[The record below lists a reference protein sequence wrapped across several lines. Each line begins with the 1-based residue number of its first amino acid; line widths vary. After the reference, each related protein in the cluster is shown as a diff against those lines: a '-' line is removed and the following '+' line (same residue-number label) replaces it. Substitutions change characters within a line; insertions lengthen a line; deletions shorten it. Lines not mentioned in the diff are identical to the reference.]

1 MCADHR
7 KESTQRSHEN
17 PRKHGD
23 MYESFFQFHRRPFGS
38 TPQAEFYFPAAS
50 IENALQTLVRL
61 VERAEGPGLL
71 IGGPGTGKTLICQ
84 MLKSRFCETFH
95 VVLLN
100 SAQLTTHRALLQH
113 ILFALELPYRGLDE
127 GELLLAFM
135 EFLQSE
141 ETSKTGLLLLVDEAH
156 TLPTTVLEGLRT
168 ITNVT
173 RDDQPRVHVILAGDS
188 RLEDRFAHPELSCFN
203 QRLAA
208 RCYLQSLNYEETCGY
223 VHWRISKAGASPDH
237 VFTHEAWQPVYHA
250 TDGIPRLINQVC
262 DHALILA
269 CAAGQNHLDGRRIE
283 EAWADLQQLPTPWQ
297 PVCTEPAETAG
308 VVEFGGLAPEEDL
321 APLMEREDLAADS
334 EPLVA
339 PTESE
344 DTPDVPPSTT
354 VAAAEET
361 MGGQVEEV
369 EEVEE
374 DARPSNPFDEPYEH
388 EQMVVDRFAS
398 LQLVGAG
405 NSPTEMQQ
413 RQMAAAMQ
421 TIFQH
426 STQPVA
432 PVAETGPAEPAS
444 PAAASPEPASPESA
458 LTESAERESALEDS
472 ALPEPASKE
481 TADESC
487 MLLEL
492 ADQHQGPSGTQVIR
506 SLPADDN
513 DMIVVVD
520 DQHGETPLRSSGGIR
535 HRLEYRQL
543 FSRLRRS

>member
-1 MCADHR
+1 
-7 KESTQRSHEN
+7 
-17 PRKHGD
+17 
-23 MYESFFQFHRRPFGS
+23 MYESFFQLHRRPFCS

-71 IGGPGTGKTLICQ
+71 IGGPGTGKTLVCQ
-84 MLKSRFCETFH
+84 MLKRRFCETFH

-135 EFLQSE
+135 EFLQSQ

-156 TLPTTVLEGLRT
+156 TLPTAVLEGLRT

-173 RDDQPRVHVILAGDS
+173 QDDQPRVHIILAGGS
-188 RLEDRFAHPELSCFN
+188 GLEERFAHPELSCFN

-237 VFTHEAWQPVYHA
+237 VFAHDAWQPVYHA

-269 CAAGQNHLDGRRIE
+269 CAAGQSHLDGHRIE

-297 PVCTEPAETAG
+297 PARTEPAETAG
-308 VVEFGGLAPEEDL
+308 VVEFGGLAPEEEDSRDASIDS
-321 APLMEREDLAADS
+321 APLMELEDRTTDS
-334 EPLVA
+334 ESLVA
-339 PTESE
+339 PNESE
-344 DTPDVPPSTT
+344 DMPDVPLSTE
-354 VAAAEET
+354 VADEQT
-361 MGGQVEEV
+361 MTGQVEQV
-369 EEVEE
+369 AKH
-374 DARPSNPFDEPYEH
+374 ARPSNPFDEPYEH

-398 LQLVGAG
+398 LQSVGG
-405 NSPTEMQQ
+405 GTSPTEMQQ
-413 RQMAAAMQ
+413 RQMAVAMQ
-421 TIFQH
+421 TIFQDP
-426 STQPVA
+426 TQLVS
-432 PVAETGPAEPAS
+432 PVAEAGPLEPA
-444 PAAASPEPASPESA
+444 PAAPASPEPALTEPA
-458 LTESAERESALEDS
+458 LTEPALTEPAERESALEDS
-472 ALPEPASKE
+472 ALPEPIATE
-481 TADESC
+481 TADESG

-492 ADQHQGPSGTQVIR
+492 ADQHQEPSGTQVIR

-543 FSRLRRS
+543 FSRLRRR